1 MSQADSV
8 GEGPSS
14 YGQMPN
20 LAPSG
25 EFGNS
30 QNQSSGYQNVVNARV
45 AENM

>member
-1 MSQADSV
+1 MAQADQV

-14 YGQMPN
+14 YGGPMPN

-30 QNQSSGYQNVVNARV
+30 AASGYQNVVNARV